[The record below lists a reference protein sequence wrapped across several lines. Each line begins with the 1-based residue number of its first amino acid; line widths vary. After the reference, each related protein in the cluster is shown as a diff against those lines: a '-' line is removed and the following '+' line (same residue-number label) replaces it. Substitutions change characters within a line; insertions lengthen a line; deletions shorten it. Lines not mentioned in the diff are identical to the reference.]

1 MTEPAGPA
9 ETNSA
14 PGPVVTAATI
24 QALLAVA
31 VTIGWVTLDDN
42 TVKTTATALAVLI
55 AVVTTWFARSRVT
68 PIANP
73 RDASGTP
80 LVPATDPPDPA
91 PPAPLSPQVTVDE
104 LVGRHRARNPPD
116 PRGPDG
122 DPR

>member
-1 MTEPAGPA
+1 MTEPTGPT

-42 TVKTTATALAVLI
+42 TVKTVATAIAVLI

-68 PIANP
+68 PTANP

-80 LVPATDPPDPA
+80 LVPATDPPAPDPA
-91 PPAPLSPQVTVDE
+91 PPSPQVTVDE
-104 LVGRHRARNPPD
+104 LVGKHRARNPTD

-122 DPR
+122 DSR